1 MLQHRM
7 RSSIPFADVPPVRWL
22 SNMLSAPAASV
33 LMLPYTAFTF
43 LVRSGG
49 PQPLPGSPLGDASR
63 LLLLVL
69 LHHAPPL
76 EIGISNPFRAA
87 LQQLQVGTACSGSPA
102 TVNLLLANIC
112 VGRACMGQRQTR
124 YKNAWKHS
132 LADLFALQSKRQHA
146 PGTGLMVASLVLR
159 TRLDCHCNNS
169 LAVACASRERTGGK
183 AAIAA

>member
-102 TVNLLLANIC
+102 NCQFAVGQYLCGKGMHGPETNTV
-112 VGRACMGQRQTR
+112 
-124 YKNAWKHS
+124 
-132 LADLFALQSKRQHA
+132 
-146 PGTGLMVASLVLR
+146 
-159 TRLDCHCNNS
+159 
-169 LAVACASRERTGGK
+169 
-183 AAIAA
+183 